1 MVRSFETLVEGRPPE
16 EVPEHTLVEEPT
28 CLAVEAGSCVVDT
41 VAVVETAAAVRA
53 GLERR

>member
-16 EVPEHTLVEEPT
+16 EVPEHTLVEEST
-28 CLAVEAGSCVVDT
+28 CLAVKAGSCVVDT